1 MNNIT
6 TDIKTNPM
14 PTHVAIIMD
23 GNGRWAKAKNL
34 DRSEGH
40 VKGVDTVRLITEE
53 ASRLGIKYLTLYTFS
68 TENWN
73 RPVEEVNLLMHLI
86 VTAIERETPDL
97 IKNNVK
103 LTMIGDKESIPAYS
117 LERLEQ
123 CMADTAHCS
132 GLTLCLAISYSSRWE
147 ITRAARRL
155 AAMAATG
162 QIDADS
168 ISDKDISDNLA
179 TVGMPDPE
187 LIIRTGGDLR
197 LSNFLLW
204 QAAYSEIY
212 VTETYWPDFSA
223 KDFEDA
229 IKQYMTRERRFGLT
243 SEQLK

>member
-1 MNNIT
+1 
-6 TDIKTNPM
+6 M
-14 PTHVAIIMD
+14 PAHVAIIMD
-23 GNGRWAKAKNL
+23 GNGRWARSKNL

-40 VKGVDTVRLITEE
+40 VKGVDTVRIITEE
-53 ASRLGIKYLTLYTFS
+53 ASRLGVKYLTLYTFS

-73 RPVEEVNLLMHLI
+73 RPTEEVNMLMHLI

-97 IKNNVK
+97 IRNNVK

-123 CMADTAHCS
+123 CMADTAHCT

-147 ITRAARRL
+147 ITCAARRL
-155 AAMAATG
+155 AAMAAAG

-179 TVGMPDPE
+179 TAGMPDPE

-223 KDFEDA
+223 KEFEGA
-229 IKQYMTRERRFGLT
+229 INQYMTRERRFGLT
-243 SEQLK
+243 SDQLK